1 MRTQVLGKRVNKITS
16 IVFTTHNS
24 EESYIKEAINSIL
37 RQTNQ
42 DFEVLIMDDASND
55 KCAAMLDSIAV
66 SDDRIQVFHQNEN
79 VGVSVNRNLGIEK
92 AEGYYIT
99 FVDDDDYL
107 CPKFLSKL
115 VSEAE
120 TNDADIV
127 TCNFTKKQ
135 GEQEIIN
142 PYNAKEN
149 AVYNTWEELE
159 KVAATVIDPKTEG
172 TDMQLLMLG
181 SAWGKLYKRE
191 FLLHN
196 KEVRFPVG
204 MMGGED
210 AVFFI
215 KALQA
220 ENPPILKMISDALY
234 VYRKN
239 EASYTV
245 GYQPKLPE
253 ENLARI
259 KKFYELSQGHI
270 LMEKATKRNACYAII
285 DMCSVYLSA
294 PECPVENKKKFLKET
309 LSLPEYQKALES
321 LADLGYGFG
330 KRLIYNFAK
339 NGIVTPVILVGKV
352 YRLKKRLGES

>member
-1 MRTQVLGKRVNKITS
+1 MSLGKKITS

-24 EESYIKEAINSIL
+24 NEDYVKEAINSIL
-37 RQTNQ
+37 SQTNQ

-120 TNDADIV
+120 SADADIV

-196 KEVRFPVG
+196 KEVRFPAG

-210 AVFFI
+210 AIFFI

-239 EASYTV
+239 DAAYTV
-245 GYQPKLPE
+245 GFQPKLPE
-253 ENLARI
+253 ENLTRI
-259 KKFYELSQGHI
+259 KKFYELSQGHN
-270 LMEKATKRNACYAII
+270 LMEKATKRNVCYAIM

-294 PECPVENKKKFLKET
+294 PECPINNKKEFLKET
-309 LSLPEYQKALES
+309 LALPEYKNA
-321 LADLGYGFG
+321 LADLSNLGYGFG
-330 KRLIYNFAK
+330 KKLIYTFAK
-339 NGIVTPVILVGKV
+339 CGFLTPVLLAGKL
-352 YRLKKRLGES
+352 YRNSK